1 MRPLANYNVD
11 DGRLMGSHS
20 AQRDF
25 RADAVG
31 PEALEYLPDPRHG
44 FAIPADDAVANK
56 KTRRC
61 PRSLFVEFDNDGS
74 RASMFVAQRMQLNA
88 DIAAPDCA

>member
-31 PEALEYLPDPRHG
+31 PEALEYLWKGYEPSG
-44 FAIPADDAVANK
+44 K
-56 KTRRC
+56 
-61 PRSLFVEFDNDGS
+61 
-74 RASMFVAQRMQLNA
+74 
-88 DIAAPDCA
+88 